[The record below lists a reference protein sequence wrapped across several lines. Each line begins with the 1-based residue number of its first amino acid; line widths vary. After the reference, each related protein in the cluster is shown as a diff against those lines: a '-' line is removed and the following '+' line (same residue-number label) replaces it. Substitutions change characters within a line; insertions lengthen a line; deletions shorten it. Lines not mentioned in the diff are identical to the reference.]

1 MENIIK
7 EEPRRRTTIY
17 LSDIHVKN
25 VDYFQPASTMIS
37 SSNTHETEIHVDK
50 FHQTEDNDNEKI
62 ELTTLN
68 NHFENYLNKIKI
80 LANIN
85 INLRHEIVNILQTYM
100 GHMKEEKQNDNNNNS
115 NSSEIEFNNL
125 RRQLNNELQKLI
137 SIQTRLQRADYDTK
151 YYKNKVKLFSKSN
164 QYEIIQQQLN
174 VNLYELNL
182 LKEQFEK
189 QQESLLSYKRQ
200 YNEYMLKLIEYTNEY
215 NKIAYE
221 RMQNENSLYTLNEQ
235 LLFEHEYSKK
245 CQEEFEQLEKI
256 QYDLNNEFNKTEFK
270 KIIEKI
276 RQDYE
281 SYNEIQVSE
290 LELFYKTKI
299 DLMQNNFQEN
309 ESENHSEEIKHLEE
323 QNQSLEKKLKQLK
336 NELHHISEQNQQ
348 QYELSYNEYHQLQI
362 QVSDIESLILDLRNN
377 TIQLSSE
384 INTYRCLLTNLVSSF
399 QQTNKPSSHRQQAN
413 NIIFHFRNGLLYVR
427 I

>member
-1 MENIIK
+1 
-7 EEPRRRTTIY
+7 
-17 LSDIHVKN
+17 
-25 VDYFQPASTMIS
+25 
-37 SSNTHETEIHVDK
+37 
-50 FHQTEDNDNEKI
+50 
-62 ELTTLN
+62 
-68 NHFENYLNKIKI
+68 
-80 LANIN
+80 
-85 INLRHEIVNILQTYM
+85 
-100 GHMKEEKQNDNNNNS
+100 
-115 NSSEIEFNNL
+115 
-125 RRQLNNELQKLI
+125 
-137 SIQTRLQRADYDTK
+137 
-151 YYKNKVKLFSKSN
+151 
-164 QYEIIQQQLN
+164 
-174 VNLYELNL
+174 
-182 LKEQFEK
+182 
-189 QQESLLSYKRQ
+189 
-200 YNEYMLKLIEYTNEY
+200 MLKLIEYTNEY

-399 QQTNKPSSHRQQAN
+399 QQTNKPSSHRQQTN